1 MGCENTEEFKK
12 DEKKDKI
19 EENNL
24 TVVEKDV
31 KINDAPENKNDIINY
46 EKPSVIDVP
55 LPKKMTYQ
63 MLLYTEAYGIS
74 ISKNMLKQ
82 EFRKVNFE
90 KNIKQ
95 NSTPKFTNK
104 KRAPPKNETSL
115 LKTCPTTEQSNFSTV
130 KVKNHAEAN
139 KNVKTKK
146 LLFN

>member
-31 KINDAPENKNDIINY
+31 KINDAPENKNEIINY

-90 KNIKQ
+90 KNMKQ
-95 NSTPKFTNK
+95 NSTPKFTMQKNQRKHLKYQKKKKKNK
-104 KRAPPKNETSL
+104 K
-115 LKTCPTTEQSNFSTV
+115 
-130 KVKNHAEAN
+130 
-139 KNVKTKK
+139 
-146 LLFN
+146 